1 MRWRVV
7 PLSEGQLKDVRLED
21 ILENGHFRK
30 CSTYRGGGGYDKF
43 PEYCKKFTGKSHS
56 EQFVVQLFGCN
67 LDCPYCYVTRAG
79 VWGNWVPYITIEL
92 IEAFKKSEQEI
103 FHLMGGAPA
112 LQIDNWSEIINSL
125 PDKVTF
131 HSDLMLTEKEYS
143 PDTLKSINRENC
155 IYAIGIK
162 GLTER
167 EHLTNTRKPFNIDR
181 FQINLERILKENL
194 QMYFTFTN
202 VDRVA
207 TEQFMK
213 QFPQYDF
220 FHIDLIDY
228 EASSNVDDVPWGNQ
242 KPVEV

>member
-1 MRWRVV
+1 MQWKVV
-7 PLSEGQLKDVRLED
+7 PLSKGQLKDIRPED

-43 PEYCKKFTGKSHS
+43 PEYCEKFTGKRYS

-79 VWGNWVPYITIEL
+79 VWGKWLPYTTVEL
-92 IEAFKKSEQEI
+92 VEAFQRSEQEI

-112 LQIDNWSEIINSL
+112 LQIDNWSRIIEKLSNE
-125 PDKVTF
+125 VIF
-131 HSDLMLTEKEYS
+131 HSDLMLVEKTYS
-143 PDTLKSINRENC
+143 QDTLKRINQENC
-155 IYAIGIK
+155 IYAVGIK
-162 GLTER
+162 GLTGGEF
-167 EHLTNTRKPFNIDR
+167 LTNTRKAFNIDR
-181 FQINLERILKENL
+181 FQRNLERVLKTNL

-202 VDRVA
+202 VSKLHR
-207 TEQFMK
+207 EQFMK
-213 QFPQYDF
+213 QFPQYDS

-228 EASSNVDDVPWGNQ
+228 EASSNVDDVPWGKQ